1 MNRFTVQGV
10 IVSKVDC
17 NNERRISAQR
27 LGVPVE
33 NVPLK
38 YGSLRMGVNLI
49 EVEGYTYIISKAP
62 REEGVKEERL
72 ILEISY
78 RYDYKNNSLRVT
90 PEHSLVNTLQKGDS
104 VSLVMSHAFLSKDH
118 CVKLVGAG
126 TSRAI
131 KSYFMKAW
139 ADDIVSV
146 DGPTLAGGRNRITPY
161 EVLKSLNTDKNLII
175 A

>member
-17 NNERRISAQR
+17 NNERRVSADR
-27 LGVPVE
+27 LGIPME
-33 NVPLK
+33 RVPLK

-49 EVEGYTYIISKAP
+49 EVEGYTYIISKKP
-62 REEGVKEERL
+62 RDEGIKEERL

-90 PEHSLVNTLQKGDS
+90 PEHSCVNTLKKGDS
-104 VSLVMSHAFLSKDH
+104 VSIEMNHAFVSKNH
-118 CVKLVGAG
+118 CVKLINGG
-126 TSRAI
+126 TNRAI

-139 ADDIVSV
+139 ADDIGSI
-146 DGPTLAGGRNRITPY
+146 DRATLVGGRNRITPY
-161 EVLKSLNTDKNLII
+161 EVLKSLNMDKQLII